1 MSSRAIALKGYVV
14 KDHCEIRCYHTLLVC
29 VCIYTSNIPASDIFF
44 PQESGSALATAT
56 VQPES
61 YRMVYA
67 GSNVPH
73 PIQFRFSK
81 EGMDHIV
88 RNRPGS
94 NLDGLVSVWPNAS
107 GLEASRCAIILG
119 SGFW

>member
-1 MSSRAIALKGYVV
+1 MSSRTIAKFAVTIHYLYVYVYILAIYPLQTY
-14 KDHCEIRCYHTLLVC
+14 
-29 VCIYTSNIPASDIFF
+29 FF